1 MSFASW
7 GNALYSGRKSYRFIG
22 NRKYL
27 LIAGVALMLIS
38 VLAMSVLGL
47 ERSIDFKGG
56 TEFTVS
62 SVAGRDQAPAQ
73 KVVNTNPKLKGSSV
87 NSVGASSIRV
97 QSVSLDITSK
107 RQVVSDLAKA
117 YNVPEAKVAATTI
130 GPSWGADVTFK
141 ALQSLV
147 IFFVLVALM
156 LWAYFRT
163 WTMAFSALF
172 ALCHDVLITGLVLA
186 LTRVEISPATIIG
199 VLTILGY
206 SLYDTVVVFD
216 KVRELSVDFEQQ
228 TRSTY
233 GEIVNLAI
241 NQTLVRSINTSVV
254 ALLPVTSILLISWI
268 TLGGGTLRDIS
279 LALFV
284 GMIAGTL
291 SSILIAPSM
300 LMVLRSRT
308 EKISSHTQKVL
319 EKRAGGSEQVE
330 GKETELSRVA
340 QPLKAGHHQGQQAQ
354 PKRTPRS
361 KR

>member
-1 MSFASW
+1 M
-7 GNALYSGRKSYRFIG
+7 
-22 NRKYL
+22 
-27 LIAGVALMLIS
+27 
-38 VLAMSVLGL
+38 
-47 ERSIDFKGG
+47 
-56 TEFTVS
+56 
-62 SVAGRDQAPAQ
+62 
-73 KVVNTNPKLKGSSV
+73 
-87 NSVGASSIRV
+87 
-97 QSVSLDITSK
+97 
-107 RQVVSDLAKA
+107 
-117 YNVPEAKVAATTI
+117 
-130 GPSWGADVTFK
+130 
-141 ALQSLV
+141 
-147 IFFVLVALM
+147 
-156 LWAYFRT
+156 
-163 WTMAFSALF
+163 
-172 ALCHDVLITGLVLA
+172 
-186 LTRVEISPATIIG
+186 
-199 VLTILGY
+199 
-206 SLYDTVVVFD
+206 VVFD

-319 EKRAGGSEQVE
+319 EKRAGGSDQVE

>member
-1 MSFASW
+1 M
-7 GNALYSGRKSYRFIG
+7 
-22 NRKYL
+22 
-27 LIAGVALMLIS
+27 
-38 VLAMSVLGL
+38 
-47 ERSIDFKGG
+47 
-56 TEFTVS
+56 
-62 SVAGRDQAPAQ
+62 
-73 KVVNTNPKLKGSSV
+73 
-87 NSVGASSIRV
+87 GASSVRV
-97 QSVSLDITSK
+97 QTISLDTTSK
-107 RQVVSDLAKA
+107 RQVVSELAKA
-117 YNVPEAKVAATTI
+117 YQLPEAKIAATTI

-141 ALQSLV
+141 ALKSLV

-156 LWAYFRT
+156 LWAYFKT

-268 TLGGGTLRDIS
+268 SLGGGTLRDIS

-300 LMVLRSRT
+300 LMLLRSRT
-308 EKISSHTQKVL
+308 EKISTHTQKVL
-319 EKRAGGSEQVE
+319 QRRAGGIEEVA
-330 GKETELSRVA
+330 GKEAELSRVA

>member
-1 MSFASW
+1 MTLRA
-7 GNALYSGRKSYRFIG
+7 AP
-22 NRKYL
+22 
-27 LIAGVALMLIS
+27 
-38 VLAMSVLGL
+38 
-47 ERSIDFKGG
+47 
-56 TEFTVS
+56 S
-62 SVAGRDQAPAQ
+62 SQFLR
-73 KVVNTNPKLKGSSV
+73 
-87 NSVGASSIRV
+87 
-97 QSVSLDITSK
+97 
-107 RQVVSDLAKA
+107 
-117 YNVPEAKVAATTI
+117 
-130 GPSWGADVTFK
+130 W
-141 ALQSLV
+141 
-147 IFFVLVALM
+147 
-156 LWAYFRT
+156 
-163 WTMAFSALF
+163 
-172 ALCHDVLITGLVLA
+172 
-186 LTRVEISPATIIG
+186 RVEISPATIIG

-300 LMVLRSRT
+300 LMLLRSRT

-319 EKRAGGSEQVE
+319 EKRAGGSDQIE
-330 GKETELSRVA
+330 GQEAELSRVA

>member
-1 MSFASW
+1 MSFSSW
-7 GNALYSGRKSYRFIG
+7 GNALYSGRKSYNFIG

-27 LIAGVALMLIS
+27 LIAGAILMAIS

-62 SVAGRDQAPAQ
+62 SVSGADQGPAQ
-73 KVVNTNPKLKGSSV
+73 NVVNANPKLKGSTV
-87 NSVGASSIRV
+87 NSVGASSVRV
-97 QSVSLDITSK
+97 QSVSLDTNDK
-107 RQVVSDLAKA
+107 RQVVTDLAKA
-117 YNVPEAKVAATTI
+117 YSVSEAKVAATTI
-130 GPSWGADVTFK
+130 GPSWGADVTYK
-141 ALQSLV
+141 ALQSLI
-147 IFFVLVALM
+147 IFFLLVSLM

-163 WTMAFSALF
+163 WTMAVSALF

-233 GEIVNLAI
+233 GELVNLAI

-254 ALLPVTSILLISWI
+254 ALLPVTSILLISWVA
-268 TLGGGTLRDIS
+268 LGGGTLRDIS

-291 SSILIAPSM
+291 SSILIAPS
-300 LMVLRSRT
+300 LLIVLRSRST
-308 EKISSHTQKVL
+308 KIAAHTQKVL
-319 EKRAGGSEQVE
+319 DKRANGSDMDAEDA
-330 GKETELSRVA
+330 KDAIRVA
-340 QPLKAGHHQGQQAQ
+340 HPLKAGHHQGQQAQ
-354 PKRTPRS
+354 PKRTARS

>member
-7 GNALYSGRKSYRFIG
+7 GNALYSGRKSYRFID

-27 LIAGVALMLIS
+27 LIAGAALMLIS
-38 VLAMSVLGL
+38 VLTMSVLGL

-87 NSVGASSIRV
+87 NSVGASSIRG
-97 QSVSLDITSK
+97 QSVSLDVTDK

-117 YNVPEAKVAATTI
+117 YNVPEATI
-130 GPSWGADVTFK
+130 GPSWGADVTYK

-308 EKISSHTQKVL
+308 EKISTHTQKVL
-319 EKRAGGSEQVE
+319 EKRAGGSDQVE